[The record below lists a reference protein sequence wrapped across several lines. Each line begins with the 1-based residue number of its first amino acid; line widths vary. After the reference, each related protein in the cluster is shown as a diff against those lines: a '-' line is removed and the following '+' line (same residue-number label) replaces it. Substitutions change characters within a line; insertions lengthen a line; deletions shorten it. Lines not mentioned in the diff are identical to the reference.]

1 MIERLL
7 SDLGRQIERTVRDAV
22 NSKSFADLK
31 DTVNNTVREAARNSR
46 AKKYPRGRASVEPE
60 SPVYGPYG
68 HRSREKLPAGSVSG
82 ILLLI
87 FGFLGAGVLGI
98 SLLAFVAAMLA
109 VGMIQTLLG
118 VSLGVFLPL
127 GGVFSFMIAKGSQL
141 RGRVRRFRRYRE
153 RLAGCSFCSIGEL
166 ADAVGKSPQFVVKDL
181 TRMIR
186 LGMFPDG
193 HIDRQQTCLMLG
205 EETYHQYLE
214 AQKAME
220 ERQREEERKRQ
231 RRQDPLTASVD
242 AMTEEGREYLKQ
254 IREANDALPEEEISR
269 KLFRLEEITAKI
281 FEYVEQHPGKLPEI
295 RKFISYYLP
304 TTLKLVNAYR
314 KFDSQPIQGE
324 NITEAKKEI
333 RQTLDTINV
342 AFENLLN
349 SLFRDDT
356 LDVSTDIS
364 VLETMLAQEGLM
376 GRDFGPKP

>member
-1 MIERLL
+1 MIERLF

-22 NSKSFADLK
+22 NSKSFADIK

-46 AKKYPRGRASVEPE
+46 AKKYARGPA
-60 SPVYGPYG
+60 PVYQPYV
-68 HRSREKLPAGSVSG
+68 RKAREKLPAGSVSG

-98 SLLAFVAAMLA
+98 SLLGFVAAMLA

-127 GGVFSFMIAKGSQL
+127 GSVFSFMIAKGSQL
-141 RGRVRRFRRYRE
+141 RGRVKRYRRYRE
-153 RLAGCSFCSIGEL
+153 QLAGCSFCSIGEL
-166 ADAVGKSPQFVVKDL
+166 AEAVGKPPQFVAKDL
-181 TRMIR
+181 TRMMR

-220 ERQREEERKRQ
+220 ERKQEEERKRQ
-231 RRQDPLTASVD
+231 RRQDPVTAAID
-242 AMTEEGREYLKQ
+242 AMIEEGRDFLRQ
-254 IREANDALPEEEISR
+254 IREADDALPEAEISQ
-269 KLFRLEEITAKI
+269 KLLRLEEITAKI
-281 FEYVEQHPGKLPEI
+281 FEYVEQHPNKLPEI

-324 NITEAKKEI
+324 NITQAKKEI

-349 SLFRDDT
+349 GLFRDDT

-364 VLETMLAQEGLM
+364 VLETMLAQEGLV
-376 GRDFGPKP
+376 GRDFGQKP